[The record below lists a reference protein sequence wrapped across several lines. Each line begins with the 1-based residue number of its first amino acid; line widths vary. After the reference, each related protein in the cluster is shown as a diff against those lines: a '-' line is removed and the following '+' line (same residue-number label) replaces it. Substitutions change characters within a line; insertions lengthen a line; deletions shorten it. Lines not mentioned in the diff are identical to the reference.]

1 VKLSSVEVTVAYVQ
15 EITSEDMS
23 ATRGATAAAP
33 PNLLMLKT
41 CLYAGKQETII
52 SQQRT
57 LYYC

>member
-1 VKLSSVEVTVAYVQ
+1 
-15 EITSEDMS
+15 MS

-52 SQQRT
+52 RQAKNT
-57 LYYC
+57 LLLLINYKKETMSEGILVW